1 MRNNVEFTVAAV
13 NAIVAI
19 DPEIPINRTFAGM
32 RQ

>member
-1 MRNNVEFTVAAV
+1 MSNNVEFTVAV